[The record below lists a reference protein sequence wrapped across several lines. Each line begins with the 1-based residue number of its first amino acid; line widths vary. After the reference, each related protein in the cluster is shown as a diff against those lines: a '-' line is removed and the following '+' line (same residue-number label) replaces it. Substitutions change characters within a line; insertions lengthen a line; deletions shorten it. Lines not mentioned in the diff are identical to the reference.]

1 MDYIID
7 LVPLLQDE
15 SYQATCVILNTEN
28 GKLSYDT
35 VDILCVI

>member
-15 SYQATCVILNTEN
+15 SYQAACVILSTEN
-28 GKLSYDT
+28 CKWSYDT
-35 VDILCVI
+35 VQILCVI

>member
-15 SYQATCVILNTEN
+15 SYQATSVILSTEN
-28 GKLSYDT
+28 GKCSYDT
-35 VDILCVI
+35 VEILCVI